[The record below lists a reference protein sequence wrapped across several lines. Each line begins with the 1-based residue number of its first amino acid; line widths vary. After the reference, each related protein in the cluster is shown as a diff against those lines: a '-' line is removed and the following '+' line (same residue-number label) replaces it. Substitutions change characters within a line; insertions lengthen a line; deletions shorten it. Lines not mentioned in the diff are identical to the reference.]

1 MILYM
6 KKLTLIGLGL
16 LFCLTA
22 SAELSEKKML
32 SDAKAISK
40 VLYSDP
46 DQCKHLDKPML
57 DIICNGSTAQR
68 RWLVERLLEL
78 DINRLSEKN
87 KRQYLSWFL
96 LLIKYQSLDAPYYVQ
111 IAGERTRAERERAL
125 NEHLLYDF
133 YPNRG
138 LDDRLRQAL
147 SLINNMQ
154 TFVDMYAED
163 HQDEFVNNLQQE
175 LVTLRTAFM
184 ERTFYGT
191 TDYTRAHH
199 LYTMHDAAAQRI
211 ASAIGYSAFIN
222 DPRLLIPYL
231 NTLGEWYNPVLWER
245 FEDLFCYGY
254 CHLTTE
260 DLSVISTRMR
270 TYANSINRG
279 HELEERAF
287 AAIKTMAPITIQ
299 SNASR
304 WTAMQANN
312 DNYEMIM
319 RFVELKQQWENEG
332 REFLQYHPLDCPFEL
347 RSDTLYEQY
356 RDLYLRSGFSILRE
370 ISLTAGGVKA
380 YIHNPTNIQ
389 AVKDILSFFGYKTDE
404 VSWDNQLV
412 NFVVDL
418 SRLANDVYYLTNQ
431 SWLIGACMEAASV
444 MTQLYDEWSNL
455 YILYTLADMMPLFES
470 TGNKDFVKNL
480 LETYGVPALELYP
493 THNYTNRDLACF
505 DSEICAKMLPYL
517 TIFEDKRYAD
527 LAERVKDK
535 LMRHIRKKDCDNTLL
550 MPYVGEYY
558 YQMDSPQTI
567 DLYREYLELTG
578 DTVYAYLSFVG
589 YYVGVTYEYDKAEPY
604 ADWLI
609 THYPKILIEAFTY
622 DGLAAC
628 EVYAHLGRIQETLT
642 QLQYVEEHLQHD
654 LNVKLLAASD
664 DQSAQIIENYA
675 NMDSRFAELLTDTLP
690 DELQHAFAKSF
701 YDWQLLSKG
710 LLLALNKE
718 KETMLLNHPSLYIRQ
733 QYQQLQE
740 VQKKLSEQTSMNAV
754 EAQLLQVDR
763 DVAQNNLQQA
773 VQAYI
778 DEHGLEGMNFTQW
791 SQVREALQPNEVAI
805 EFVQGKLHKDTIPTY
820 FALLLRHDSKQP
832 VLIRLF
838 HEDSIQRYIRNKR
851 ETQIYNDPEVNK
863 TVANMILKPLQ
874 DYIHA
879 GENVYFAAT
888 GVLHQIALENMYLND
903 RQLVSDIYQMR
914 RLSSTRQLV
923 RAQDEQLMEQVDS
936 IVLYG
941 GIRYDVDEAQMA
953 AQSNLYPQQRA
964 YRDVNET
971 DIDRGSVSFLPGT
984 LEEVT
989 RIDTLLSDSR
999 QAHTV
1004 LKDLEANEESFKALS
1019 GTNTALL
1026 HVATHGFFW
1035 KKESAM
1041 LATYTSGGVSE
1052 QQVLRQMDPLRRCGL
1067 LLAGAN
1073 TALSGHAADLPQGV
1087 QDGVLTGQEIA
1098 LLDLNKTR
1106 IAILSA
1112 CKTGV
1117 GEVTGDGVFGLQRAF
1132 KKAGVETLIMSLW
1145 KVNDAATQQLMT
1157 EFYYNWITLHQS
1169 KREAFRNAQNAVRAV
1184 HAEPTYWAGFIMLD

>member
-1 MILYM
+1 M
-6 KKLTLIGLGL
+6 KKLILICLGL
-16 LFCLTA
+16 LLCLTT
-22 SAELSEKKML
+22 SAELSKDKML
-32 SDAKAISK
+32 KDAKAINK
-40 VLYSDP
+40 VLLSDP

-57 DIICNGSTAQR
+57 DIICNGSQGQR
-68 RWLVERLLEL
+68 KWLVGRLLEL

-87 KRQYLSWFL
+87 KRQYLSWIL
-96 LLIKYQSLDAPYYVQ
+96 LLIEFQSIDSPYFIA
-111 IAGERTRAERERAL
+111 IAGERTRAEREQAMTQ
-125 NEHLLYDF
+125 HLLFDF
-133 YPNRG
+133 YPNRY
-138 LDDRLRQAL
+138 LDDQLRQAL
-147 SLINNMQ
+147 SILNNMQ
-154 TFVDMYAED
+154 VFVEEYSAD
-163 HQDEFVNNLQQE
+163 HQNEFLENLQME
-175 LVTLRTAFM
+175 LVAMRTVFM

-191 TDYTRAHH
+191 TDYARAHFPNS
-199 LYTMHDAAAQRI
+199 MQDEAAQRV
-211 ASAIGYSAFIN
+211 ANTIGYSDFIN

-231 NTLGEWYNPVLWER
+231 NTLGEWYNPVLWDS

-254 CHLTTE
+254 CHLSPQ
-260 DLSVISTRMR
+260 DLSVISFRMR
-270 TYANSINRG
+270 AYANSINRG

-287 AAIKTMAPITIQ
+287 AAVKTMAPVAMQT
-299 SNASR
+299 NASR
-304 WTAMQANN
+304 WTAIQANN
-312 DNYEMIM
+312 DNYEMMM
-319 RFVELKQQWENEG
+319 RFMQLKQQWETEG
-332 REFLQYHPLDCPFEL
+332 RAFVQYHPLDCPMEL

-356 RDLYLRSGFSILRE
+356 RDLYMRSGFAILRE
-370 ISLTAGGVKA
+370 IGLTAGGVKA

-389 AVKDILSFFGYKTDE
+389 IVKDVLLVFGYKTDE

-431 SWLIGACMEAASV
+431 SWLIGVCMEAASV

-455 YILYTLADMMPLFES
+455 YILYTLADMMPLFEG
-470 TGNKDFVKNL
+470 TGNKEFVKNL
-480 LETYGVPALELYP
+480 LENYGVPALELYP
-493 THNYTNRDLACF
+493 THNYTNKELACF

-535 LMRHIRKKDCDNTLL
+535 LLKHIRKKDCDNTLL
-550 MPYVGEYY
+550 MPYLGEYY
-558 YQMDSPQTI
+558 YQQDSPLTI

-578 DTVYAYLSFVG
+578 DTVYAYLTFVG
-589 YYVGVTYEYDKAEPY
+589 YYTGVTREYEKAVPY

-609 THYPKILIEAFTY
+609 AHYPKILIEAFTY

-628 EVYAHLGRIQETLT
+628 EVYAHVGRVQEALT
-642 QLQYVEEHLQHD
+642 QLGYIEEHLQHD
-654 LNVKLLAASD
+654 LNVKLLASAE
-664 DQSAQIIENYA
+664 DQSAQIVESYA
-675 NMDSRFAELLTDTLP
+675 NMDSHFAELLTDTLP
-690 DELQHAFAKSF
+690 AELQRAFAKSF

-718 KETMLLNHPSLYIRQ
+718 KEAMLLNHPSLYIRQ
-733 QYQQLQE
+733 QYQQLQL
-740 VQKKLSEQTSMNAV
+740 VQKKLSEQTSMSAV
-754 EAQLLQVDR
+754 EAQLLQADR

-773 VQAYI
+773 VQAWI

-791 SQVREALQPNEVAI
+791 NQVRQALGPHEVAI
-805 EFVQGKLHKDTIPTY
+805 EFVKGKLHKDTIPTY
-820 FALLLRHDSKQP
+820 FALLLRHDSEQP

-851 ETQIYNDPEVNK
+851 EIQIYNNPDVNK
-863 TVANMILKPLQ
+863 TVAQMIMNPLQ

-879 GENVYFAAT
+879 GDTVYFSAT

-903 RQLVSDIYQMR
+903 RQLVSDIYPMR

-923 RAQDEQLMEQVDS
+923 RGQDEQQMSQADS

-941 GIRYDVDEAQMA
+941 GIRYDVDEAQME
-953 AQSNLYPQQRA
+953 AQSNLYPEQRTA
-964 YRDVNET
+964 YRDMDES
-971 DIDRGSVSFLPGT
+971 DIDRGSVSFLRGT
-984 LEEVT
+984 LEEVN
-989 RIDTLLSDSR
+989 RIDALLSDSR

-1004 LKDLEANEESFKALS
+1004 LKDLAANEESFKALS

-1035 KKESAM
+1035 KKESSM

-1052 QQVLRQMDPLRRCGL
+1052 QEVLRQMDPLRRCGL

-1145 KVNDAATQQLMT
+1145 KVNDAATQLLMT
-1157 EFYYNWITLHQS
+1157 EFYANWITRHQS
-1169 KREAFRNAQNAVRAV
+1169 KRDAFRNAQHTVRTIY
-1184 HAEPTYWAGFIMLD
+1184 HEPTYWAGFIMLD